1 MEYKSTEYYSLKE
14 WVTPDIA
21 DILETTLSISDNLI
35 LYLPRNIEIEE
46 LFTILFQTY
55 EKISKKN
62 NKIFDPTIFCDIH
75 ILYSANKAKA
85 LLIFIGDLFN
95 NVYKDLKDSIRYLI
109 KLN

>member
-1 MEYKSTEYYSLKE
+1 MDYKSTDYYSLKE

-21 DILETTLSISDNLI
+21 DILETTLTISDNLI

-55 EKISKKN
+55 EKLSKKH
-62 NKIFDPTIFCDIH
+62 NKIFDKTVFCDIH
-75 ILYSANKAKA
+75 ILHSANKTKA

-95 NVYKDLKDSIRYLI
+95 HVKAYL
-109 KLN
+109 LFYF

>member
-1 MEYKSTEYYSLKE
+1 MDYKSTDYYSLKE

-21 DILETTLSISDNLI
+21 EILETTLSISENLI
-35 LYLPRNIEIEE
+35 LYLPRNIEIDE

-55 EKISKKN
+55 EKLAAKN
-62 NKIFDPTIFCDIH
+62 QRVFDPTIFCDIH

-95 NVYKDLKDSIRYLI
+95 HVFKIKICFLKILES
-109 KLN
+109 K